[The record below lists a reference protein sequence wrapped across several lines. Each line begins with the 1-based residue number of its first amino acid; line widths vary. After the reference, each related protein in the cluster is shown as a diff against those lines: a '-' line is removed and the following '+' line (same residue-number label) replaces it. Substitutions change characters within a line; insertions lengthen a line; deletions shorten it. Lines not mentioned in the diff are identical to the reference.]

1 MITTKQVEIL
11 NAIKEGN
18 SDGSLRTVYDLQDAL
33 YWKPERTALLH
44 VLRTLEQEG
53 FIERKDIVSSDSN
66 RKLKAF
72 IVTTK
77 ALEYI

>member
-1 MITTKQVEIL
+1 MLTTKQIEIL

-18 SDGSLRTVYDLQDAL
+18 SDGTLRTVYDLQEAL

-44 VLRTLEQEG
+44 VLRTLEQES
-53 FIERKDIVSSDSN
+53 FIERKEVMASDSN

-77 ALEYI
+77 AMEYI